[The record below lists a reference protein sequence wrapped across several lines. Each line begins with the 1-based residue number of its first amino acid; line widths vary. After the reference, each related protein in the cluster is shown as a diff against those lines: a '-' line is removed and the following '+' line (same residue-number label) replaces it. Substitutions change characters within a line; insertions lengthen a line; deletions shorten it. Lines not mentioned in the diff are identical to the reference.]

1 MVEYTQFRQQTAA
14 AGFPARTDAAPGGRK
29 STMVIRDLN
38 CTARGTEIGVYQC
51 FFRRRCGARP
61 VAAVIES

>member
-14 AGFPARTDAAPGGRK
+14 VGASPGRTPHPEGGK
-29 STMVIRDLN
+29 KHHVDLIY
-38 CTARGTEIGVYQC
+38 TGIGVYQC

-61 VAAVIES
+61 AAAVIES

>member
-14 AGFPARTDAAPGGRK
+14 VGASPGRTPHPEGGK
-29 STMVIRDLN
+29 STMLIRDLIY
-38 CTARGTEIGVYQC
+38 TAIGVYQC

-61 VAAVIES
+61 AAAVIES